1 MDKKPDTVSYV
12 IHEATIA
19 RFQDEINRI
28 EHQNQKDRER
38 DERKFNKVV
47 IALVISVVLIFACN
61 IGWLIYE
68 SMYDTITYEQDGQG
82 LNNINTGKQGDV
94 VREPESAIQTE
105 KEREGDRSKDQK
117 TEKK

>member
-28 EHQNQKDRER
+28 EQQNQKDRER

-47 IALVISVVLIFACN
+47 IALVASIALIFASN
-61 IGWLIYE
+61 IGWLVYE

-94 VREPESAIQTE
+94 IREPESEIQTAQ
-105 KEREGDRSKDQK
+105 ERKSSRSEDQK